1 MKTAAT
7 RTIEGMSPSRSDMSQ
22 LEGCD
27 VSQLERRDVSQLDL
41 LTQLSSDCVLACS
54 DLT

>member
-22 LEGCD
+22 LEGRD
-27 VSQLERRDVSQLDL
+27 VSQLERRDMSQLERHDVSQLDL
-41 LTQLSSDCVLACS
+41 LT
-54 DLT
+54 